1 MLAPMELNG
10 SLFGASQ
17 PCFGCAPNHPI
28 GFRLAFERDDDR
40 ILTRFVPGDRYQGP
54 PGIMHGGL
62 VTTLAD
68 EIGAWTLVALLGKFG
83 FTAAIDAKLH
93 RPVRIGIELLGRG
106 RIVRPSRRVVR
117 VGVDIEQGPGG
128 DSCFTGELTFVLLDR
143 GAAEKLMGGAVPESW
158 APFCR

>member
-1 MLAPMELNG
+1 MEPLNG

-28 GFRLAFERDDDR
+28 GFRLAFERDGDGV
-40 ILTRFVPGDRYQGP
+40 LTRFTPGDRYQGP

-68 EIGAWTLVALLGKFG
+68 EIAAWTLVAVLGKFG
-83 FTAAIDAKLH
+83 FTTAIEAKIS
-93 RPVRIGIELLGRG
+93 RPIRIGSEVRGRG
-106 RIVRPSRRVVR
+106 RIVKASRRVVR
-117 VGVDIEQGPGG
+117 VGVDIEQGGA
-128 DSCFTGELTFVLLDR
+128 SCFGGELTFVLLDR
-143 GAAEKLMGGAVPESW
+143 GGAEKLIGGPVPESW